1 MRKIKT
7 LKKNYEFKNVLNK
20 GKYYVGKQITVY
32 ITKNKIKE
40 NVIGVAVN
48 TKVSK
53 AVKRNHIKRLIR
65 ENYYNVKDKL
75 KSGHNIVFVWNKK
88 VNYKL
93 ADYHIIKKD
102 MDNIFTSANLI
113 KRDEEEKNEKSNIT
127 YFKRI

>member
-1 MRKIKT
+1 M
-7 LKKNYEFKNVLNK
+7 
-20 GKYYVGKQITVY
+20 
-32 ITKNKIKE
+32 TKNKIKE